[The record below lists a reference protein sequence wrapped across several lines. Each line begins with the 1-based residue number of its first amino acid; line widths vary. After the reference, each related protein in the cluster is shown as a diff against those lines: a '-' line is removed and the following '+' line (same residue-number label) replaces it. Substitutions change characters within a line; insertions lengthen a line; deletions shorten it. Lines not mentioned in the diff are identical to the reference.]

1 MSKQIITGLEPGE
14 VSRYAF
20 LCGEPERVPKIASSL
35 SDARKIR
42 QAREYTVYGGTL
54 DGTAVT
60 VASTGIGGPST
71 AILIEEM
78 SNLGANTFIR
88 IGTSGGIADGL
99 EKGDFVIATGAVR
112 ADGTS
117 RSYAWPEYP
126 AVADHEIVTALVD
139 SAVRHKARFDVGI
152 CFSVDGFYSENKVL
166 LNGKVASMSQSGY
179 MPSLMVDRLADVKK
193 MGVKNIEMENGTDLH
208 PMLPL
213 RAEGRGDLHGLGRGP
228 LAPDREDHRL
238 GAEHGRLH
246 QGRDGRH
253 EDDHLVGQV
262 QERKVLDALR
272 QVTVKRHFEFFFCF
286 LELPSTTTAGRSS
299 EANGSGQGTVC
310 MLGEPS
316 LSLKY
321 C

>member
-14 VSRYAF
+14 VNRYAF

-60 VASTGIGGPST
+60 VASTGIGGPSA

-166 LNGKVASMSQSGY
+166 LDGKVASMSQSGY
-179 MPSLMVDRLADVKK
+179 VPSHMADRLADVKK
-193 MGVKNIEMENGTDLH
+193 MGVKNIEMENGTVFTICSLYG
-208 PMLPL
+208 L
-213 RAEGRGDLHGLGRGP
+213 RAGAICTVSDVVPWHPTEKIIDSEQNMADCIKVGTDAMRTIISWDRSKKGRFW
-228 LAPDREDHRL
+228 
-238 GAEHGRLH
+238 
-246 QGRDGRH
+246 
-253 EDDHLVGQV
+253 
-262 QERKVLDALR
+262 
-272 QVTVKRHFEFFFCF
+272 T
-286 LELPSTTTAGRSS
+286 PSG
-299 EANGSGQGTVC
+299 
-310 MLGEPS
+310 
-316 LSLKY
+316 K
-321 C
+321 